1 MMALMLC
8 NSIYLFDVCWITLL
22 LRRVRERF
30 VFAKSKRW
38 EDQKLLGL
46 WGAMVPRKF
55 CVKILDLTF
64 ASCAIND
71 QRG

>member
-1 MMALMLC
+1 
-8 NSIYLFDVCWITLL
+8 

-30 VFAKSKRW
+30 VFAKSKRG
-38 EDQKLLGL
+38 EGQKLLGL

-55 CVKILDLTF
+55 CVKILDLTV